1 MTPEAPPPGI
11 EPAGIEP
18 RDARSLIADL
28 HAIVWEADAH
38 TRAFTFV
45 SQGAVAILGYTPKEW
60 VADANFWA
68 EHLHPDDREHTMS
81 RFVRA
86 SVSGSLFDAEYRVI
100 ANGGSIVWL
109 RDIGR
114 TVNDADGRPFLI
126 RGLMTDITARKT
138 LEGPHDE
145 VEGRFQRVV
154 ERLAEIV
161 YMEQVQAD
169 PAELGRLIYVSPRVE
184 QILGFTPREWTEDP
198 LTWARQFHPDDRDL
212 LRSEYER
219 ASRTDQPLSVE
230 YRMYSRDGRIVWF
243 RDEAVLI
250 RDDRGKPSYWQGVL
264 RDITE
269 EHEAKDRMFEVQ
281 TRYDTLL
288 DHLPAIV
295 YAEDAGGDRL
305 LFIYIGPRLERVLGI
320 SQQEWLRDPRTW
332 IAAVHPDDRSIV
344 AAARYEAD
352 RSGEPFS
359 AEYRMIARSDSVL
372 WFRDEGMLVSDRQGR
387 PAYRQGVMFDIT
399 STKEAEAR
407 LAEAEERYREVLGHT
422 PAITYIDA
430 LEGPSATLYISQ
442 QTTEV
447 LGYTPHDWYDDPD
460 LRDKI
465 VHPDDQGPSR
475 LISTDAPI
483 DSVYRVRAA
492 DGRLIWVHDQAHL
505 VTDDQGNPKYWQGTM
520 VDITHMRRTEQLER
534 DLARE
539 RDLAEQLRAADE
551 MKNTFLQAVSHDLRT
566 PLAAILGLALTL
578 KRDDLDLDVDETRD
592 IASRIA
598 QNARK
603 LDRIVTDLL
612 DLDRLARGI
621 LAPDFLEVDLGNL
634 VSRLVGGSDLM
645 EGHTLDL
652 DAEPLVVVADATMVE
667 RIVENLLANA
677 AKHTPEGSHVW
688 VRVERAEEGAL
699 IVVEDDGSGVPA
711 AEREPI
717 FDAFRQGES
726 GAESGGAGVGLALV
740 ASFAELHEGRAW
752 VEDRPGGGAS
762 FRVYL
767 AGNPGADLSEA
778 EAQPEAEPEAE
789 PEAQPE
795 AEPEAEEDVED
806 EADDQTA
813 AAGSSEANHA

>member
-1 MTPEAPPPGI
+1 MTPEPPPPGV
-11 EPAGIEP
+11 EPGGIEP
-18 RDARSLIADL
+18 RDARGLIADL
-28 HAIVWEADAH
+28 HAIVWEADAQAS
-38 TRAFTFV
+38 AFTFV
-45 SQGAVAILGYTPKEW
+45 SEGAIAILGYTPQEW
-60 VADANFWA
+60 VADPNFWA
-68 EHLHPDDREHTMS
+68 DHLHPEDREDTVS

-100 ANGGSIVWL
+100 SRSGSVVWL

-114 TVNDADGRPFLI
+114 TVNDADGRPVLI

-138 LEGPHDE
+138 LEGTHDE

-154 ERLAEIV
+154 ERLPEIV
-161 YMEQVQAD
+161 YMEQAEAD
-169 PAELGRLIYVSPRVE
+169 PADLGRLIYVSPRVE

-198 LTWARQFHPDDRDL
+198 LMWARQFHPDDRDR

-219 ASRTDQPLSVE
+219 ASRADQPLSVE

-250 RDDRGKPSYWQGVL
+250 RDDRGRPSYWQGVL
-264 RDITE
+264 HDITE
-269 EHEAKDRMFEVQ
+269 EREAQERIFEIQ
-281 TRYDTLL
+281 TRFDTLL
-288 DHLPAIV
+288 EQLPAIV

-305 LFIYIGPRLERVLGI
+305 LFIYVGPRLEKLLGI
-320 SQQEWLRDPRTW
+320 SQQEWLKDPRTW
-332 IAAVHPDDRSIV
+332 MAAVHPDDRNLV
-344 AAARYEAD
+344 AAAKYEAD

-359 AEYRMIARSDSVL
+359 TEYRMISRSGRVL
-372 WFRDEGMLVSDRQGR
+372 WFRDEAVLVSDRQER
-387 PAYRQGVMFDIT
+387 PAYRQGVIFDIT
-399 STKEAEAR
+399 STKDAEAR
-407 LAEAEERYREVLGHT
+407 LGEAEERYREVMGHS

-430 LEGPSATLYISQ
+430 LQGPPATLYISQ

-460 LRDKI
+460 LRNRI
-465 VHPDDQGPSR
+465 VYPEDRGPSR
-475 LISTDAPI
+475 LVTTEAPV

-492 DGRLIWVHDQAHL
+492 DGHLIWVRDQAHL

-520 VDITHMRRTEQLER
+520 VDITHQQITEQLER

-592 IASRIA
+592 IAARIA

-612 DLDRLARGI
+612 DLDRLSRGI

-634 VSRLVGGSDLM
+634 VRELVSGSELM
-645 EGHTLDL
+645 EGHSVTV
-652 DAEPLVVVADATMVE
+652 DAEPLVTVADATMVE

-677 AKHTPEGSHVW
+677 AKHTPEGSQVW
-688 VRVERAEEGAL
+688 VRVTRAEEGAL
-699 IVVEDDGSGVPA
+699 MVVEDNGPGVPSD
-711 AEREPI
+711 EREQI

-726 GAESGGAGVGLALV
+726 GVEGGGAGVGLALV
-740 ASFAELHEGRAW
+740 ASFAELHDGRAW

-762 FRVYL
+762 FHVYL
-767 AGNPGADLSEA
+767 SGNPIGNPVPGNEPGNEREA
-778 EAQPEAEPEAE
+778 
-789 PEAQPE
+789 
-795 AEPEAEEDVED
+795 
-806 EADDQTA
+806 
-813 AAGSSEANHA
+813 SSEAGTTDPSS